1 MSLRRTGQT
10 PAEFQADQLSALED
24 FAQRA
29 IGGSDEGGGNES
41 FGAGIIELGT
51 DRDAAILAAKQDL
64 NWLAALAI
72 PEVFQFPY
80 PPIFLAI
87 WQMFQTAVEK
97 KKGKD
102 HLAIG
107 IPRGFGKTI
116 ILKLYVLYLILFT
129 DRQFILIVCNTQ
141 ELAENFI
148 SDVADMLS
156 SDNIIRLFGD
166 YRFSLERDTLK
177 LKKFS
182 FRGRPIILAGAGAK
196 TSLRGLNIKYVRP
209 DVIIMDDMQSREEAE
224 SVVESVKT
232 ITWMIGTLLKAASP
246 HRCLNIFVGNM
257 YPFEGAILK
266 KLKYNPAWISFICG
280 AILEDGESV
289 WPELKPVDELITELE
304 NDTALGHPEIFYSE
318 VMNDEEAGTR
328 SGVDISSIRGV
339 PSRDLPDYHQ
349 AGFVIID
356 PSLGEKKSDDIA
368 IGAVLLYDE
377 KPILRQL
384 EVGKFTPLEVIRKAL
399 SLALHYRLGAIIVES
414 VAYQKSLIFW
424 FNQVKEQLGIQGID
438 AYPIIPGRNKKNS
451 RIIAAL
457 KQLVAKEILLHEDVR
472 NQVIYQITHWNPLKT
487 NNKDDILDIIAYI
500 YQVINLY
507 KYAIMSN
514 IWIDIDSEQVDAA
527 FTEQLTGIAF

>member
-1 MSLRRTGQT
+1 MSLRRTGQGT
-10 PAEFQADQLSALED
+10 TEFNEQQLETLQKMED
-24 FAQRA
+24 KTR
-29 IGGSDEGGGNES
+29 SDEATTDN
-41 FGAGIIELGT
+41 ELGADAVEVGA
-51 DRDAAILAAKQDL
+51 DRDSAIAAAKQDL

-72 PEVFQFPY
+72 PEVFIYAY
-80 PPIFLAI
+80 PAIFLAI
-87 WQMFQTAVEK
+87 WQMLQIAVEK

-116 ILKLYVLYLILFT
+116 ILKLYVLYLILFS
-129 DRQFILIVCNTQ
+129 DRQFILVVCNTQ
-141 ELAENFI
+141 ELAENFLA
-148 SDVADMLS
+148 DVADMLA

-166 YRFSLERDTLK
+166 FRFSLERDTLK

-182 FRGRPIILAGAGAK
+182 FRGRSIILAGAGAK

-224 SVVESVKT
+224 SAVESVKT

-289 WPELKPVDELITELE
+289 WPELKPVEDLITELE
-304 NDTALGHPEIFYSE
+304 NDTALGHAEIFYSE

-328 SGVDISSIRGV
+328 SGVDIGAIKGV
-339 PSRDLPDYHQ
+339 PSRDLPEYHE

-368 IGAVLLYDE
+368 IGATLLYDG
-377 KPILRQL
+377 KPVLREL
-384 EVGKFTPLEVIRKAL
+384 VVGKFTPLVVIREAIK
-399 SLALHYRLGAIIVES
+399 LALKYNLAAIIVES

-424 FNQVKEQLGIQGID
+424 FNQVKEQLGLQGID
-438 AYPIIPGRNKKNS
+438 AYPVLPGKVGKNS

-457 KQLVAKEILLHEDVR
+457 KQLISKEILLHEDVR
-472 NQVIYQITHWNPLKT
+472 TQVVYQITHWNPLKT
-487 NNKDDILDIIAYI
+487 TNKDDILDIIAYT
-500 YQVINLY
+500 YQVIRLYEQQIGANL
-507 KYAIMSN
+507 
-514 IWIDIDSEQVDAA
+514 WITSDSRDSTAEDAETLA
-527 FTEQLTGIAF
+527 LSF